1 MEDILINNVIK
12 DKPIVIPRFLFKN
25 YKKIGINEEELVIL
39 IYMIDFGDKVI
50 YDPDFFVRELGMEK
64 YKAMELINSLIEKS
78 LVSLKVE
85 NNDDGKMEEYL
96 YLDGF
101 YNKLFSVLL
110 DCVQDENRKNMD
122 SSVLFDIFEQELGR
136 TLSPMEVERIKE
148 WLDDNFTEELVIE
161 ALKEAVFKN
170 AKSMNY
176 INTILYNWKQKGIKT
191 REEALNDKRN
201 YRNNKKTSAPVF
213 DYNWLEEDDE

>member
-136 TLSPMEVERIKE
+136 TLSPMEIERIKE

>member
-201 YRNNKKTSAPVF
+201 YSIT
-213 DYNWLEEDDE
+213 